1 VSNLN
6 LPEAAL
12 SRLTIYQRALV
23 ELNDSD
29 IKTVSSRE
37 LAEITGSNESKV
49 RKDLSYLGSYGT
61 RGVGYETNRLIKEI
75 GVVLGGGQP
84 RPAVIVGIGNL
95 GRALS
100 QYEGFEVSGFPIVG
114 LVDTD
119 PNVVGETINGLKV
132 KRLDQMEE
140 LVAQTSAV
148 LGIVTTPS
156 TAAQEVVDC
165 LVKAGI
171 MSILNFAPVVVDVV
185 EEVEVR
191 KVDLATELQILGYYD
206 HLRKF
211 D

>member
-84 RPAVIVGIGNL
+84 RPAVLVGIGNL

-119 PNVVGETINGLKV
+119 PNVVGKTINGLKV

>member
-1 VSNLN
+1 MSNLN

-61 RGVGYETNRLIKEI
+61 RGVGYETDRLIKEI

-84 RPAVIVGIGNL
+84 RPAVLVGIGNL

-100 QYEGFEVSGFPIVG
+100 QYEGFKVSGFPIVG

>member
-1 VSNLN
+1 MSNLN

-84 RPAVIVGIGNL
+84 RPAVLVGIGNL

>member
-1 VSNLN
+1 MSNLN

>member
-1 VSNLN
+1 MSNLN

-12 SRLTIYQRALV
+12 SRLTVYQRALV
-23 ELNDSD
+23 ELNDSG
-29 IKTVSSRE
+29 IKSISSRE
-37 LAEITGSNESKV
+37 LAEISGSNESKV
-49 RKDLSYLGSYGT
+49 RKDLSYLGSYGI
-61 RGVGYETNRLIKEI
+61 RGVGYQTERLIKEI
-75 GVVLGGGQP
+75 GVVLGGNQP
-84 RPAVIVGIGNL
+84 KPAVLVGIGNL

-100 QYEGFEVSGFPIVG
+100 QYEGFQVSGFPIVG

-119 PNVVGETINGLKV
+119 PGVIGKTINGLKV
-132 KRLDQMEE
+132 KNLQQLEE
-140 LVAQTSAV
+140 LVSETSAV
-148 LGIVTTPS
+148 LGIVTTPA

-171 MSILNFAPVVVDVV
+171 RSILNFAPVVVDVV
-185 EEVEVR
+185 AEVEVR

>member
-1 VSNLN
+1 MSNLN

-23 ELNDSD
+23 ELNDSE

-61 RGVGYETNRLIKEI
+61 RGVGYETDRLIKEI

-84 RPAVIVGIGNL
+84 RPAVLVGIGNL

-119 PNVVGETINGLKV
+119 PNVVGKTINGLKV

>member
-1 VSNLN
+1 MSNLN

-12 SRLTIYQRALV
+12 SRLTVYQRALV
-23 ELNDSD
+23 ELNDSG

-37 LAEITGSNESKV
+37 LAEMSGSNESKV

-61 RGVGYETNRLIKEI
+61 RGVGYETERLINEI
-75 GVVLGGGQP
+75 GVVLGGSQP
-84 RPAVIVGIGNL
+84 RPAVLVGIGNL

-100 QYEGFEVSGFPIVG
+100 QYEGFQVSGFPIVG

-119 PNVVGETINGLKV
+119 PDVVGETINGLKV
-132 KRLDQMEE
+132 RDLDQIEE
-140 LVAQTSAV
+140 LVLQTSAV
-148 LGIVTTPS
+148 LGIVTTPA

-165 LVKAGI
+165 LVEAGI
-171 MSILNFAPVVVDVV
+171 RSILNFAPVVVDVA

>member
-61 RGVGYETNRLIKEI
+61 RGVGYETDRLIKEI

-84 RPAVIVGIGNL
+84 RPAVLVGIGNL

>member
-1 VSNLN
+1 MSNLN

-12 SRLTIYQRALV
+12 SRLTTYQRALV

>member
-1 VSNLN
+1 MSNLN

-61 RGVGYETNRLIKEI
+61 RGVGYETDRLIKEI

-84 RPAVIVGIGNL
+84 RPAVLVGIGNL

-165 LVKAGI
+165 LVEAGI

>member
-84 RPAVIVGIGNL
+84 RPAVLVGIGNL

>member
-1 VSNLN
+1 MSNLN

-61 RGVGYETNRLIKEI
+61 RGVGYETDRLIKEI

-84 RPAVIVGIGNL
+84 RPAVLVGIGNL

>member
-1 VSNLN
+1 MSNLN

-84 RPAVIVGIGNL
+84 RPAVLVGIGNL

-100 QYEGFEVSGFPIVG
+100 QYEGFKVSGFPIVG

-132 KRLDQMEE
+132 KRLDQIEE